1 MPVDIQIVD
10 DDLKGFSGEAR
21 DHLKKATAEY
31 ATDLIEEAN
40 RIEAGRNST
49 GGPPEVTRGMVND
62 AKVLL
67 RRGLGAPK
75 KSWGLRILR
84 VIAAV
89 LSLGV
94 GVMYD
99 ETKLQSGGYM
109 LLFILAIAA
118 AILTVTISTIKE

>member
-1 MPVDIQIVD
+1 MPLDIQIPD
-10 DDLKGFSGEAR
+10 DDLKGFTHEAQ
-21 DHLKKATAEY
+21 DHLKRATGEY

-75 KSWGLRILR
+75 KSWGLRMSR
-84 VIAAV
+84 VVAAV
-89 LSLGV
+89 LSLCAGI
-94 GVMYD
+94 MYD
-99 ETKLQSGGYM
+99 VTKLQNGWYM
-109 LLFILAIAA
+109 TFFILVVTG
-118 AILTVTISTIKE
+118 AILMVTISTLKE

>member
-1 MPVDIQIVD
+1 MSLDIQIPD

-21 DHLKKATAEY
+21 DHLKKATGEY

-67 RRGLGAPK
+67 RRGLGVPK
-75 KSWGLRILR
+75 KSWGMRILR
-84 VIAAV
+84 VVAAV
-89 LSLGV
+89 LSLCV
-94 GVMYD
+94 GIMYD

-109 LLFILAIAA
+109 LLFILAVTV
-118 AILTVTISTIKE
+118 AILSVTISTLKE